1 MQENLE
7 FVQKGVRI
15 LLPQLAAYIAREMK
29 REYKNDWW
37 QEVLNTLSDQI
48 NDLPYGG
55 EWDVLV
61 DSIDFANCLRLIK
74 RQWNDLFRRNLARDC
89 LTWTDELMSVRNKI
103 SHLGAKDMTRDD
115 AERALDTMARLCSEI
130 DFETSEEIRALLRTL
145 RYGSEKGSTS
155 GADNKPDNQPPK
167 TSGEALVLPASS
179 NSALP
184 SWRDVIEPHPDV
196 AQGRYLNAEFAADLS
211 KVARGEGAYE
221 YRDPVEFFARTYVTE
236 GMKGLLI
243 QALRRF
249 SGSNGEPVLQL
260 KTAFGGGK
268 THSLLAL
275 YHMARGGVPLDRVPN
290 LKAVMDEA
298 GISEI
303 PKVKVAVI
311 VGTDIDPSSFR
322 RPTQLP
328 GITVNTVWGEI
339 AAQLAIAANN
349 PSLYDY
355 VKEAD
360 KKSVSPGSIALVKLF
375 DECGPCLILMDELVA
390 YAKKLYDTKNDL
402 RAGTFDNFITFI
414 QEITEAASASKN
426 SMVVASIPESEI
438 EIGDKGG
445 PIALEAIEH
454 TFGRKESI
462 WKPVVANEGFEI
474 VRRRLFLDCRKPD
487 QRDMVCAAFSR
498 MYQENE
504 EDFPVDSKEL
514 DYMERMRSCYPIHPE
529 IFDRLYEEW
538 ATLDNFQRTRGVL
551 RLMAAVIH
559 ELWMAGDGGAMIM
572 PGSLPLDVPQVKDE
586 LMRYLPGWDSIIDSE
601 VDGKNS
607 TPYSL
612 DKNIPRYAKIMAAQ
626 RVSRAI
632 MLGSAPTVRAQRIRG
647 IEASYIRLGIVQPGD
662 SIADY
667 NDALNSLRGKLSY
680 LYSDTDGSRYWYDTH
695 PTLSKTARDRASRIP
710 DPDVRFEIEKRL
722 RSLRREAPFSGIH
735 VCPSGSGDVSDE
747 QTVRLVILKPED
759 TYDQNDENCQALKTA
774 GEILNSR
781 GAAPRT
787 YRNMI
792 VFLAPDRTHLKNLNA
807 AVREYLAWVS
817 IQTDSEK
824 LDLDSSQKTETANN
838 ISRISGTVNDRLRE
852 TYCWSIVPSVD
863 ISSDVKT
870 VNWDVDHLIGTDT
883 IISRA
888 ASKLIQNEQIISSW
902 APFLLKMELDNLL
915 WKDDDHIQIKK
926 LWEYLTTY
934 CYLPRL
940 ANFSVLESTIR
951 NGVSGNESFALASGI
966 NSDRYTNLK
975 YNQAV
980 AEIYPSDYLVKEIV
994 ALKQINQETKEKEQK
1009 DNVSYSDK
1017 TQSSGGSAVSDRD
1030 TEKETPP
1037 IPVVPA
1043 KDTQFFMSVKLNN
1056 TRVIRDLQKYLDEVI
1071 NHLSA
1076 VDNCEVELSLEVS
1089 AKAADGFPQGT
1100 VRTVSENCRTLK
1112 VDDFGFGK

>member
-1 MQENLE
+1 MPENLE

-103 SHLGAKDMTRDD
+103 SHLGAKDMSRDD

-130 DFETSEEIRALLRTL
+130 DFETSEEIRALLRIL
-145 RYGSEKGSTS
+145 RYGSENGSTS
-155 GADNKPDNQPPK
+155 GAENKPDDQPPK
-167 TSGEALVLPASS
+167 TSGEALVLPALS

-311 VGTDIDPSSFR
+311 VGTALDPSRFR
-322 RPTQLP
+322 RPVQLP
-328 GITVNTVWGEI
+328 GVTVNTVWGEM
-339 AAQLAIAANN
+339 AAQLAIASGN

-360 KKSVSPGSIALVKLF
+360 KKGVSPGSIALEKLF
-375 DECGPCLILMDELVA
+375 DACGPCLILMDELVA
-390 YAKKLYDTKNDL
+390 YARKLYGVDGL
-402 RAGTFDNFITFI
+402 AAGSFENFISFI
-414 QEITEAASASKN
+414 QEITEAAGASKN
-426 SMVVASIPESEI
+426 SMVVASIPESEN
-438 EIGDKGG
+438 EIGNEGG
-445 PIALEAIEH
+445 QKALEAIEH

-647 IEASYIRLGIVQPGD
+647 IESSYIRLGIVQPGD

-695 PTLSKTARDRASRIP
+695 PTLRKTAQDRASRIP

-747 QTVRLVILKPED
+747 QTVRLVILKSED

-774 GEILNSR
+774 GEILSNR

-792 VFLAPDRTHLKNLNA
+792 VFLAPDRTHLKDLNA
-807 AVREYLAWVS
+807 AVKEYLAWVS

-824 LDLDSSQKTETANN
+824 LDLDSSQKAETANN
-838 ISRISGTVNDRLRE
+838 ISRISGTVSDRLRE

-888 ASKLIQNEQIISSW
+888 ASKLIQNEQIINSW
-902 APFLLKMELDNLL
+902 APFLLKMELDDLL
-915 WKDDDHIQIKK
+915 WKNDDHIQIKK
-926 LWEYLTTY
+926 LWDFLTTY

-940 ANFSVLESTIR
+940 ANFSVLEDTIR
-951 NGVSGNESFALASGI
+951 AGVAGDEYFALASGI
-966 NSDRYTNLK
+966 NGDRYAELRYQT
-975 YNQAV
+975 AV
-980 AEIYPSDYLVKEIV
+980 PGIYPSDYLVKLIP
-994 ALKQINQETKEKEQK
+994 ALKQLSQEKQKETSGPDTPANPGTVSK
-1009 DNVSYSDK
+1009 DPDK
-1017 TQSSGGSAVSDRD
+1017 PEGGSGGVV
-1030 TEKETPP
+1030 EP
-1037 IPVVPA
+1037 IKPVVSAP
-1043 KDTQFFMSVKLNN
+1043 DTHFFMSVKLDN
-1056 TRVIRDLQKYLDEVI
+1056 TRVNRDLQRYLEEVI
-1071 NHLSA
+1071 THLSA
-1076 VDNCEVELSLEVS
+1076 VDNCEVELTLEVN
-1089 AKAADGFPQGT
+1089 AQAADGFPQGT
-1100 VRTVSENCRTLK
+1100 VRTVSENCKTLR
-1112 VDDFGFGK
+1112 VEDFGFEK